1 MMLKRASGLFFAMMV
16 GGLAGLIF
24 REAVFSNS
32 PVVIGL
38 QTAAA
43 ALMVW
48 ARITFGRRSF
58 HATADP
64 TKGGLVTNGPYGYIR
79 HPIYTAV
86 CLFVIAGV
94 AVHPSPAS
102 LGLAALVVIGAIGR
116 ILAEETLLRER
127 YPAYTEYSSR
137 TARMI
142 PFVF

>member
-1 MMLKRASGLFFAMMV
+1 MLKRASGLFFVMMV
-16 GGLAGLIF
+16 AGLAGLIL
-24 REAVFSNS
+24 RESVFSKS

-38 QTAAA
+38 QGAAA
-43 ALMVW
+43 ALMIW

-64 TKGGLVTNGPYGYIR
+64 TTGGLVTNGPYRFIR

-94 AVHPSPAS
+94 AVHPSPPS
-102 LGLAALVVIGAIGR
+102 FGLAALVVIGAVGR

-127 YPAYTEYSSR
+127 YPAYADYSSR
-137 TARMI
+137 TSRMI